1 MPPEGSDAAR
11 AAFAGL
17 ADLPSTVAELLQL
30 VRRQGEQLDAI
41 AKRLPADL
49 VSPAEYSRRTGLSTS
64 TVKRAVLSGGLPVL
78 RVGRRVLIDAAAARP
93 PSPEAIAALAREARR
108 AP

>member
-1 MPPEGSDAAR
+1 VADAGDVAR

-17 ADLPSTVAELLQL
+17 ADLPGAVAELVQL

-49 VSPAEYSRRTGLSTS
+49 VAPAEYCRRTGLSTS
-64 TVKRAVLSGGLPVL
+64 TVKRAVRSGALPVL

-93 PSPEAIAALAREARR
+93 TLPEDVARLAREARGSK
-108 AP
+108 